1 MTLSRFYHDCV
12 EAFPICMM
20 QFFRLPDWVIVYFLT
35 MRENKVTISI
45 LSSEKIL
52 FLIGDAI
59 SESSSLYTN

>member
-1 MTLSRFYHDCV
+1 
-12 EAFPICMM
+12 M